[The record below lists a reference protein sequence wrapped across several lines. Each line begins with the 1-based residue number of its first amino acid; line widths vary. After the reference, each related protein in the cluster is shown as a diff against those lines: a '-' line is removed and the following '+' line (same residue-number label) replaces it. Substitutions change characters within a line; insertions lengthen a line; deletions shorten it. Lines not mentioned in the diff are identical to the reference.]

1 MTNRLKELTGLKE
14 LSLFNN
20 PIEDKDTVEVAEKIR
35 LSPVSSPGR

>member
-20 PIEDKDTVEVAEKIR
+20 PIKDKSTVEELRKR
-35 LSPVSSPGR
+35 LGDNLSI